1 MRESRPLRRLLRL
14 SATLAPGVLLCTAV
28 AAVASEGGGHE
39 AMPLDKI
46 LWEMGIKVL
55 DVAIIAFF
63 GFKFL
68 SKPITQAM
76 ADRSAAVRAALEE
89 ATSGRR
95 EAEARLAEFQAKAAG
110 LDKEIETMR
119 SQAAADMERE
129 RAILTEEGTKA
140 AEHVAQH
147 ARETIRQEAA
157 KARAE
162 LHREAALL
170 AVQVATAGVKAQIS
184 ASDQQRII
192 DEYAASLESAR

>member
-1 MRESRPLRRLLRL
+1 MRRCLR
-14 SATLAPGVLLCTAV
+14 ATALIAPVVLLFAC

-46 LWEMGIKVL
+46 LWEMGIKIL
-55 DVAIIAFF
+55 DVAIIAFL

-68 SKPITQAM
+68 SKPIAQAM
-76 ADRSAAVRAALEE
+76 ADRSAAVRAALEA
-89 ATSGRR
+89 ATAGRR

-110 LDKEIETMR
+110 LDKEIESMR
-119 SQAAADMERE
+119 SQAAADAERE
-129 RAILTEEGTKA
+129 RTILMNEGKAA

-157 KARAE
+157 KARAD

-170 AVQVATAGVKAQIS
+170 AVQVATASVKAQIN
-184 ASDQQRII
+184 AADQQRIL
-192 DEYAASLESAR
+192 DEYATSLEHAR

>member
-1 MRESRPLRRLLRL
+1 MRNRRTMRRLLRF
-14 SATLAPGVLLCTAV
+14 SATVAPSVLLCTAV

-39 AMPLDKI
+39 AMPLDQI
-46 LWEMGIKVL
+46 LWEMGIKIL

-63 GFKFL
+63 GFKYL
-68 SKPITQAM
+68 SKPIAQAM

-89 ATSGRR
+89 ATAGRR

-129 RAILTEEGTKA
+129 RAILISEGQAA

-147 ARETIRQEAA
+147 ARETIRQESA

-170 AVQVATAGVKAQIS
+170 AVQVATVGVKAQIT
-184 ASDQQRII
+184 AADQQRII
-192 DEYAASLESAR
+192 DEYAAALENAR

>member
-1 MRESRPLRRLLRL
+1 MRRLLKAA
-14 SATLAPGVLLCTAV
+14 ATIGPPAVLCATVALASG
-28 AAVASEGGGHE
+28 GGGHE
-39 AMPLDKI
+39 AMPLDMI
-46 LWEMGIKVL
+46 LWEMGIKIL

-68 SKPITQAM
+68 SKPIAQAM

-89 ATSGRR
+89 ATAGRR

-110 LDKEIETMR
+110 LDKEIETLR
-119 SQAAADMERE
+119 GQAASDIERE
-129 RAILTEEGTKA
+129 RTILTNEGKAA

-147 ARETIRQEAA
+147 ARETIRQEAV

-170 AVQVATAGVKAQIS
+170 AVQVATVSVKAQIT
-184 ASDQQRII
+184 AADQQRIL
-192 DEYAASLESAR
+192 DEYAVSLENAR

>member
-1 MRESRPLRRLLRL
+1 MMRRLLKTAAAL
-14 SATLAPGVLLCTAV
+14 TLPVLLCVTA
-28 AAVASEGGGHE
+28 AFASEGGGHE

-46 LWEMGIKVL
+46 LWEMGIKIL

-68 SKPITQAM
+68 AKPITQAM
-76 ADRSAAVRAALEE
+76 AERSATVRRALDE

-110 LDKEIETMR
+110 LDLEIEALR
-119 SQAAADMERE
+119 VQAAADMERE
-129 RAILTEEGTKA
+129 RAMLIDEGKAA

-147 ARETIRQEAA
+147 ARETIRQEVA

-162 LHREAALL
+162 LHRDAADLAVRLAEQHVRSTITAADQTRLAGGYLTEMEAA
-170 AVQVATAGVKAQIS
+170 
-184 ASDQQRII
+184 R
-192 DEYAASLESAR
+192 